1 METMKGFYNIS
12 IGCFKIFLSS
22 LLIKSFPMRIT
33 LEAIAQEQQFTV
45 WFLFLNQPIKKITT
59 CNRNQETS
67 TPFNQEP
74 ECFAAMLTCYN

>member
-1 METMKGFYNIS
+1 METMKRFYNIS

-45 WFLFLNQPIKKITT
+45 WFFFIPTNKKRSPHATEI
-59 CNRNQETS
+59 RR
-67 TPFNQEP
+67 PLHHYNQEP

>member
-22 LLIKSFPMRIT
+22 LLKKSFPMRIT

-45 WFLFLNQPIKKITT
+45 WFFFFIPTNKKDHHMQEKSGDLYTIIIKNQNVLPQ
-59 CNRNQETS
+59 C
-67 TPFNQEP
+67 
-74 ECFAAMLTCYN
+74 

>member
-1 METMKGFYNIS
+1 METMKRFYNIS

-33 LEAIAQEQQFTV
+33 LEAIAQEQQFTAN
-45 WFLFLNQPIKKITT
+45 FIPTNKKRSPHATEI
-59 CNRNQETS
+59 RR
-67 TPFNQEP
+67 PLHHYYQEP

>member
-22 LLIKSFPMRIT
+22 LLKKSFPMRIT

-45 WFLFLNQPIKKITT
+45 WFFFFYTNQ
-59 CNRNQETS
+59 
-67 TPFNQEP
+67 
-74 ECFAAMLTCYN
+74 